1 MKAAVGWAARHP
13 VLCFIVFFAIFPWIV
28 PYQALATQ
36 VLIYGLFAL
45 GFNLLYGYTGL
56 LSFGSAAYWGLGA
69 YGTGIFLAK
78 LQIASVWGAIG
89 MGLLAAGM
97 GGAVIG
103 FLCLRRRGIYFAMLT
118 LAFAQLLYFVA
129 FHAADLTG
137 GDDGLRGIA
146 VPPLWLPGLTIPID
160 GSLAFYYFAFSLVVL
175 AVAALKRILDSP
187 FGAVLQAI
195 RENSDRAAAC
205 GYDINR
211 IKWLSFVFYSLFA
224 GLAGSLDAL
233 RLSLVPVEAFYWTTS
248 GQVVM
253 MTLLGGAGTF
263 FGPFVGALTFLVL
276 EDRISVFTESW
287 PLAVGGIFILFVL
300 FLPKGI
306 WGTLVQHIR
315 VDPPPLST
323 EPAGTPSLARRT

>member
-1 MKAAVGWAARHP
+1 MSAVVGWVARHP
-13 VLCFIVFFAIFPWIV
+13 VLCFLLFFAVFPWIV
-28 PYQALATQ
+28 PYRSLATQ
-36 VLIYGLFAL
+36 VLIYGLYAL

-69 YGTGIFLAK
+69 YGAGLFLAK
-78 LQIASVWGAIG
+78 LKVASLWGALG
-89 MGLLAAGM
+89 AGLLAAGI

-103 FLCLRRRGIYFAMLT
+103 FFCLRRRGIYFAMLT
-118 LAFAQLLYFVA
+118 LAFAQLLYFIA

-146 VPPLWLPGLTIPID
+146 VPPLRLPGFTLPLD
-160 GSLAFYYFAFSLVVL
+160 QSLAFYYFTLFLVGV
-175 AVAALKRILDSP
+175 AVAGLKRILDSP

-211 IKWLSFVFYSLFA
+211 LKWLSFVFYSLFV
-224 GLAGSLDAL
+224 GLAGALDAL
-233 RLSLVPVEAFYWTTS
+233 RLTVVPVESFYWTTS

-263 FGPFVGALTFLVL
+263 FGPFVGALAFLVL
-276 EDRISVFTESW
+276 EDRLSVFTESW
-287 PLAVGGIFILFVL
+287 PLVVGAIFIIFVI

-306 WGTLVQHIR
+306 WGTLLQRIYR
-315 VDPPPLST
+315 PGPAPAL
-323 EPAGTPSLARRT
+323 EPAGAPSLARRT